1 MTSDVMDEAN
11 AIEEDH
17 YFYRSIF
24 LGTAYIQKKVTNSV
38 VGDDEAA

>member
-11 AIEEDH
+11 VEEDH

-38 VGDDEAA
+38 VGDDEVA